1 MLNHKFRDAREND
14 SMRQSAHR
22 YSKKLSAL
30 LVLPFAAMLALSA
43 CSDENNATDE
53 DVNITPKNDAS
64 TEAGTP
70 VESDDVNGSDDL
82 NGFDGGDESDD
93 VNGLED
99 VDALD
104 ESGGVAES
112 SFVIE
117 QGGVETTMTYTAKG
131 DRVTKQSTVNEIDYA
146 AAGLAS
152 EEEAKEILD
161 PVVEASQGV
170 AGLEHTIDYRGDTA
184 TESMSVDYEVAS
196 LSELAE
202 VPGYEMNS
210 DEVDDDTYISMK
222 VSREEL
228 INAGFEEVQ

>member
-1 MLNHKFRDAREND
+1 
-14 SMRQSAHR
+14 MRSSAHR

-64 TEAGTP
+64 TEASTP
-70 VESDDVNGSDDL
+70 VETDDVSGSD
-82 NGFDGGDESDD
+82 N
-93 VNGLED
+93 VNGLDD
-99 VDALD
+99 VGALD
-104 ESGGVAES
+104 ESGGVTES

-228 INAGFEEVQ
+228 LNAGFEEVQ